1 MNEGLSFRSV
11 TDMTTVVVSVKEPE
25 SVTVRVSVYVGALS
39 KLRLPLTSI
48 TPVLRALNEEDP
60 V

>member
-11 TDMTTVVVSVKEPE
+11 TDMTTVVVSVKDPE

>member
-60 V
+60 S